1 MKWPKLLL
9 LPYLHFSQILEL
21 YRYILADVLKINS
34 LNWDGEIH
42 AFLKQIVSF
51 SLIACS

>member
-1 MKWPKLLL
+1 MKLPKFLLL
-9 LPYLHFSQILEL
+9 LYLHFSQILEL
-21 YRYILADVLKINS
+21 YRYILAGILKLNS